1 MCYNAGVP
9 RLWDA
14 MPDNVKCTINAMH
27 LNYLET
33 NPPPTVLE
41 KKLPFTKP
49 VPGAEKAGDR
59 CCGRAHILVCLL
71 LPGVIC
77 SSGP

>member
-1 MCYNAGVP
+1 
-9 RLWDA
+9 
-14 MPDNVKCTINAMH
+14 MH